1 MNKSLS
7 EIQSLFW
14 KRRLHTS
21 QAIDRGLHTPRT
33 QQHLQLHCN
42 FFSKQCG
49 YSKGEHML
57 YSASILEINDMKGLQ
72 QGKRLVE

>member
-1 MNKSLS
+1 MHSS
-7 EIQSLFW
+7 SW
-14 KRRLHTS
+14 KQRLHTS

-49 YSKGEHML
+49 YSKGEHMSYL
-57 YSASILEINDMKGLQ
+57 VSILGIVVVCKTTAGW
-72 QGKRLVE
+72 RSAPA